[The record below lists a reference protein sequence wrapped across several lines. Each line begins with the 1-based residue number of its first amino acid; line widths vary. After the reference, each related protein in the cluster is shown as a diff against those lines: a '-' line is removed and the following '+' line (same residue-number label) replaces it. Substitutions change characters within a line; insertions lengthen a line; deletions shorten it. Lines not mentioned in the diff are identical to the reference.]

1 MIDGVKIKK
10 IETHLDER
18 GYFREILRD
27 DDRILERFGQIS
39 MSLTK
44 PGVIKAF
51 HYHKGQDDI
60 FYVVAGNAQL
70 ALYDLRK
77 NSKTY
82 KQVYTFNI
90 NEAEQNLIFIP
101 RMVAHGYKSLGKKP
115 LLVLYIMSSSYDKKN
130 PDERRISHDDEEIG
144 FDWSKYK

>member
-130 PDERRISHDDEEIG
+130 PDERRISHDDKEIG
-144 FDWSKYK
+144 FDWLKYK